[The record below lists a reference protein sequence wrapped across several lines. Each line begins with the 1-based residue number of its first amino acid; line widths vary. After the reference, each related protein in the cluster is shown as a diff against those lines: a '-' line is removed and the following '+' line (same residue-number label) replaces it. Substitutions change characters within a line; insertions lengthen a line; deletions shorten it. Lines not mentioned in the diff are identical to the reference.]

1 MSKHYN
7 VRVTVEEVTDPNL
20 EPSRRDFGSPKVVTG
35 KQVLQLVEFKTQR
48 PTAESAA
55 KAAIG
60 AINLAVVESEDT
72 K

>member
-1 MSKHYN
+1 MSAKKHYN
-7 VRVTVEEVTDPNL
+7 VRVTVEEVTEATTDTDRYGNTTSHTP
-20 EPSRRDFGSPKVVTG
+20 R
-35 KQVLQLVEFKTQR
+35 QVLELVEFKTQR

-60 AINLAVVESEDT
+60 AINLAVVEAEDV